1 MELMDA
7 IHGRRSIRKYTDE
20 KIPRETLEQIL
31 EAASWAPS
39 GQNLQPW
46 FLLALTEDS
55 DLAWVFSELG
65 TGAFSHR
72 KHLEERFKN
81 HPQVVEE
88 TMEFMR
94 AMGGA
99 RTIVLAFLYKPDYS
113 EENLPSCIES
123 VAAAMQ
129 TLCLAA
135 YDKGISSCWVEEFK
149 RIDEAARARFCP
161 GKGQL
166 LGGVVLGYADM
177 EARPIRRKPGRIE
190 IR

>member
-1 MELMDA
+1 MMEA
-7 IHGRRSIRKYTDE
+7 IHGRRSIRKFTDE
-20 KIPRETLEQIL
+20 RIPRETLEEIL
-31 EAASWAPS
+31 EAAAWAPS

-46 FLLALTEDS
+46 YLLALTQDA

-65 TGAFSHR
+65 TGAFNHR
-72 KHLEERFKN
+72 KHLEDRFKN
-81 HPQVVEE
+81 NPEVVEE

-99 RTIVLAFLYKPDYS
+99 RTIVLAFLYKPTYS
-113 EENLPSCIES
+113 EADMPSCIES

-135 YDKGISSCWVEEFK
+135 YGKGIASCWVEEFK
-149 RIDEAARARFCP
+149 RIDEAARAKFCP
-161 GKGQL
+161 DKGPL
-166 LGGVVLGYADM
+166 LGGVVLGYPAM
-177 EARPIRRKPGRIE
+177 EARTIRRKPGRVD